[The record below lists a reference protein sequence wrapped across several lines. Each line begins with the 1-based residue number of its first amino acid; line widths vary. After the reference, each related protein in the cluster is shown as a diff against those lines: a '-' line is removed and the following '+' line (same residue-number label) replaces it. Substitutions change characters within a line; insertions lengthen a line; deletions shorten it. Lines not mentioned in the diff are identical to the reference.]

1 MRSPVLESSPAV
13 EELRAALRGQVI
25 TPADPEYDT
34 VRRVFNAMIDR
45 RPALIV
51 RCLDTA
57 DVLAALAHARAE
69 GLPVAV
75 RGGGHSI
82 AGHGT
87 CDGGL
92 LVDLSLMRGVHV
104 DPARRTV
111 RAQPGATL
119 GDVDRESQVHGLAV
133 PSGQVSETGIAGLT
147 LSGGM
152 GMLQRKYGLTCDNL
166 LSVDMVTVNGE
177 LVTASAEQNT
187 ELFWAVRGGGG
198 NFGIVTSFEYR
209 AHPVGPMMLA
219 GIVAYPVEEAPA
231 VLEFLRDEIAD
242 TPDELSTDVV
252 FLRVPDLEFFPS
264 EHRGRPV
271 VAFFLRYAGDVDEGW
286 EVVRRFREFGEPL
299 IDVVAPMPLV
309 HVQSMLDPANPR
321 DHQQYWTSEFLPE
334 FGPDERGAVARIGAD
349 LPSPETV
356 LQVIPFDAAPT
367 RVPADATA
375 FAHREESWLIHI
387 VGQWADPADNDRCRG
402 WVREA
407 GATLRAFGTGAAY
420 LNLLSEDEA
429 DMRVSAFWN
438 DARLRRLARVKAQYD
453 PDNLLRFNHNIPPAP
468 AEDER

>member
-1 MRSPVLESSPAV
+1 MTSPAL
-13 EELRAALRGQVI
+13 EQLRAALRGQLI

-51 RCLDTA
+51 RCLGTA
-57 DVLAALAHARAE
+57 DVLAALAYAREA

-92 LVDLSLMRGVHV
+92 LVDLSLMRAVHV

-111 RAQPGATL
+111 RAQGGATL

-177 LVTASAEQNT
+177 LVTASADQNT

-198 NFGIVTSFEYR
+198 NFGVVTSFEYR

-219 GIVAYPVEEAPA
+219 GIVAYPVEEAAA
-231 VLEFLRDEIAD
+231 VLEFLHDEIAA

-252 FLRVPDLEFFPS
+252 FLRVPRLEFFPE
-264 EHRGRPV
+264 EHQGRPV
-271 VAFFLRYAGDVDEGW
+271 VAFFLRYAGDVEDGW

-299 IDVVAPMPLV
+299 IDAIAPMPLV

-321 DHQQYWTSEFLPE
+321 DHQQYWTSEFLPR
-334 FGPDERGAVARIGAD
+334 FGPAERETVARIGAD
-349 LPSPETV
+349 LPSSETV
-356 LQVIPFDAAPT
+356 LQVIPFDAEPT
-367 RVPADATA
+367 RIPADATA

-407 GATLRAFGTGAAY
+407 GADLRAFGTGAAY
-420 LNLLSEDEA
+420 LNLLSEDDA

-438 DARLRRLARVKAQYD
+438 DTRLRRLAKVKAQYD

-468 AEDER
+468 AGEER

>member
-1 MRSPVLESSPAV
+1 MNSPAL
-13 EELRAALRGQVI
+13 EQLRAALQGQLI
-25 TPADPEYDT
+25 TPDDPEYDT

-51 RCLDTA
+51 RCLGTA
-57 DVLAALAHARAE
+57 DVLAALAHAREE

-92 LVDLSLMRGVHV
+92 LIDMSLMRAVHV

-111 RAQPGATL
+111 RAQAGATL

-198 NFGIVTSFEYR
+198 NFGVVTSFEYR

-231 VLEFLRDEIAD
+231 VLEFLHDEIAD

-264 EHRGRPV
+264 EERGRPV
-271 VAFFLRYAGDVDEGW
+271 VGFFLRYAGDVDEGW
-286 EVVRRFREFGEPL
+286 DVVRRFREFGEPL
-299 IDVVAPMPLV
+299 IDFVAPLPLV
-309 HVQSMLDPANPR
+309 DVQSMLDPANPR
-321 DHQQYWTSEFLPE
+321 DHQQYWTSEFLPR
-334 FGPDERGAVARIGAD
+334 FGPAERETVARIGAD
-349 LPSPETV
+349 LPSPQTV
-356 LQVIPFDAAPT
+356 LQVIPFDAEPT

-387 VGQWADPADNDRCRG
+387 VGQWPDPADNERCRG
-402 WVREA
+402 WVRDA
-407 GATLRAFGTGAAY
+407 GARLRAFGTGAAY

-429 DMRVSAFWN
+429 DMRVNAFWN
-438 DARLRRLARVKAQYD
+438 DARRQRLAKVKAQYD